1 MEIRSS
7 HTCPCCGSNNITLA
21 YENSFFNL
29 PILKCGDCSLHYDD
43 HSKNNNDIKEYHAE
57 KYWSVFRNI
66 NNEKISDQ
74 KIDQG
79 YPLKK
84 FPKFIQTI
92 AEMTGVRKSLAFSQY
107 NYLKSFLHGNNLLE
121 IGAGEGYLL
130 EFFEKKGYQVYGIE
144 PSKVNL
150 EVINKKLK
158 NGKCDVGFV
167 ENLVIPDKKFDV
179 IVMSHVLEHLSDG
192 KLVLFSLKNV
202 LADKGILFIEVPNCQ
217 NKETLEHSI
226 DTQPHLFHFTK
237 QSLQKLIEQ
246 ANLKV
251 LKADTYTSKV
261 FSFKDHLRYMT
272 HWILK
277 KDFYS
282 PSSEYDGNRL
292 RIIATHADK

>member
-1 MEIRSS
+1 MEESS
-7 HTCPCCGSNNITLA
+7 LYKCKCCNSNDVTLA
-21 YENSFFNL
+21 YDNSFFNL
-29 PILKCGDCSLHYDD
+29 PIFKCNNCLLHFTKYDEN
-43 HSKNNNDIKEYHAE
+43 KNDVKEYHAE

-66 NNEKISDQ
+66 NNEKITDQ

-79 YPLKK
+79 YPIKQ
-84 FPKFIQTI
+84 FPKFIQVM

-107 NYLKSFLHGNNLLE
+107 NYLKPFLRGKNLLE
-121 IGAGEGYLL
+121 IGAGEGFLL

-144 PSKVNL
+144 PSKDNL
-150 EVINKKLK
+150 EIINKKLK

-192 KLVLFSLKNV
+192 KLVLSNLKNV
-202 LADKGILFIEVPNCQ
+202 LDDKGILFIEVPNCQ
-217 NKETLEHSI
+217 NKETLIHSI

-237 QSLQKLIEQ
+237 QSLQKLMERS
-246 ANLKV
+246 NLKV
-251 LKADTYTSKV
+251 LKADTYTAKV
-261 FSFKDHLRYMT
+261 FSLKDHLRYMT
-272 HWILK
+272 QWILK